1 MTSVKPKSYRP
12 IAANQKAY
20 DELYRLYQKIHDA
33 FGGLDKSAD
42 LSRVM
47 KDLLVLKHAALT

>member
-1 MTSVKPKSYRP
+1 MTSVLPKAYRP
-12 IAANQKAY
+12 HAAHQRTY
-20 DELYRLYQKIHDA
+20 DELYRLYRRAHDA

-47 KDLLVLKHAALT
+47 KDLLVLKRAARA

>member
-1 MTSVKPKSYRP
+1 HQRT
-12 IAANQKAY
+12 Y
-20 DELYRLYQKIHDA
+20 DELYRLYRRAHDA

-47 KDLLVLKHAALT
+47 KDLLVLKRTARA